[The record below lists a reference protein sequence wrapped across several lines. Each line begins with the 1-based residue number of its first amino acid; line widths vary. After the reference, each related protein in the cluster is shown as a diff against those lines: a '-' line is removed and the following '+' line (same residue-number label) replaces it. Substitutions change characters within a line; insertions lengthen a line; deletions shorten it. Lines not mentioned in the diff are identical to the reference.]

1 MRKHPLP
8 PLRNSLRAKL
18 LRLVDVYC
26 RHKKLSRASV
36 SDRFINNSAVLD
48 RVASNLSDINTSTFE
63 RVVQAISDD
72 WPDEVSWP
80 EGIGRPAPHRARA
93 A

>member
-18 LRLVDVYC
+18 LKLVDLYC
-26 RHKKLSRASV
+26 RHSKLSRSTV
-36 SDRFINNSAVLD
+36 SDRFIDNSAVLD

-72 WPDEVSWP
+72 WPANVEWP
-80 EGIGRPAPHRARA
+80 EFIERPPPARA

>member
-18 LRLVDVYC
+18 LKLVDLYC
-26 RHKKLSRASV
+26 RHSKLSRSTV
-36 SDRFINNSAVLD
+36 SDRFIDNSAVLD

-72 WPDEVSWP
+72 WPANVEWP
-80 EGIGRPAPHRARA
+80 EFIERPQTARA
-93 A
+93 E